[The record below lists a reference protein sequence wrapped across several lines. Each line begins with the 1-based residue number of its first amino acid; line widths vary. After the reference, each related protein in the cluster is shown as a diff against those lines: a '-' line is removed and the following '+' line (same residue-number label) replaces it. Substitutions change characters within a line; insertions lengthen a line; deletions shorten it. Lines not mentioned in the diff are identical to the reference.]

1 MKKNVKNNIQIYEIP
16 RKVYIL
22 KENFSVDN
30 NCLTQKL
37 TMKRNIIEEKYRNI
51 IESLYL

>member
-1 MKKNVKNNIQIYEIP
+1 MKKNVKNDIQIYEIP
-16 RKVYIL
+16 YTL
-22 KENFSVDN
+22 KENFSLDN